1 MVNSARTM
9 AHLTQPASL
18 ARAMALKGLTPRSKV
33 KTSPEEVPPLLRGTL
48 ALPGAPN
55 EADRLLGK
63 LSGALEALKA
73 NPDEMDAL
81 RLRVRDG
88 PARELQKKLKAK
100 EEKIQ
105 ELERELKNARAA
117 QGTHSG
123 AGADAIPH
131 AALTSQWLERVRQRL
146 RLGEET
152 VGPQG
157 GEGEQWGEDVTRG
170 EEQVEEQREEM
181 GSTPPRTPLV
191 ERPFGLS
198 PTTHAP
204 GTAFLVAAFAE
215 EKELEQ
221 QAQQAQ
227 QAQRQGEEA
236 NAKQRTSGRAV
247 VVSASEAANEHI
259 VPRSARDATSSIS
272 TRRPHATTDLS
283 TWVRPGTAPRFT
295 VKASQRA
302 AMEAADA
309 KERAVA
315 AAKTAGAMSAEAA
328 AKAARAAEVKGCDT
342 SGLSPDAAWSITKAP
357 REAAAAARAANAARV
372 EAENAALASRRA
384 ELGELAHHENE
395 HVRYFSRA
403 PAQALSNLATFV
415 QNERELTHRHGA
427 AIGDALALCSERASE
442 RATHWATPALPV
454 IPLAERVKF
463 TSDVVA
469 VPLAMPH
476 SPFRR
481 RATAART
488 DTMSPGLVRSRA

>member
-1 MVNSARTM
+1 
-9 AHLTQPASL
+9 
-18 ARAMALKGLTPRSKV
+18 
-33 KTSPEEVPPLLRGTL
+33 
-48 ALPGAPN
+48 
-55 EADRLLGK
+55 
-63 LSGALEALKA
+63 
-73 NPDEMDAL
+73 MDAL

-131 AALTSQWLERVRQRL
+131 AALTSQWLERARQRL

-157 GEGEQWGEDVTRG
+157 GEGEQGEDVTRG

-221 QAQQAQ
+221 QAQQQ

-259 VPRSARDATSSIS
+259 VPVRRAMLPPASARGGLMPRQTS
-272 TRRPHATTDLS
+272 
-283 TWVRPGTAPRFT
+283 
-295 VKASQRA
+295 
-302 AMEAADA
+302 
-309 KERAVA
+309 
-315 AAKTAGAMSAEAA
+315 
-328 AKAARAAEVKGCDT
+328 
-342 SGLSPDAAWSITKAP
+342 
-357 REAAAAARAANAARV
+357 
-372 EAENAALASRRA
+372 
-384 ELGELAHHENE
+384 
-395 HVRYFSRA
+395 
-403 PAQALSNLATFV
+403 
-415 QNERELTHRHGA
+415 RHGCA
-427 AIGDALALCSERASE
+427 RG
-442 RATHWATPALPV
+442 
-454 IPLAERVKF
+454 
-463 TSDVVA
+463 
-469 VPLAMPH
+469 PH
-476 SPFRR
+476 PDSQ
-481 RATAART
+481 
-488 DTMSPGLVRSRA
+488 